1 MKNIL
6 KIFTASLFVAFFL
19 VSCASTKPEPL
30 TYLSLEKPIK
40 TINTQTHKELNED
53 FSRGG
58 FYFLNFN
65 FRPVADIKTYIEQ
78 AEKEANTA
86 ILRNAD
92 IELNVPF
99 AFDIL
104 FFGYNGGTDHL
115 TSSR

>member
-6 KIFTASLFVAFFL
+6 KILTTSAFIAFFL
-19 VSCASTKPEPL
+19 IGCASTKPMPL
-30 TYLSLEKPIK
+30 TYLALEKPSK
-40 TINTQTHKELNED
+40 TINTQAHKELEEE
-53 FSRGG
+53 FMRGG

-65 FRPVADIKTYIEQ
+65 FRPTADIRTYIEQ
-78 AEKEANTA
+78 AEKEANTD